1 MKITKRQLRRI
12 IKEEKAKILSEVSP
26 RKTIE
31 YQGEEWIEA
40 FDELNE
46 ALVNLVANALDAG
59 LLEDDVDDAW
69 AATKTYVSDMLG
81 GF

>member
-1 MKITKRQLRRI
+1 MRITKRQLRRI
-12 IKEEKAKILSEVSP
+12 ISEEKTKLLSEVTP

-31 YQGEEWIEA
+31 YQSEEWIRA

-69 AATKTYVSDMLG
+69 AATKTYVNDMMG

>member
-12 IKEEKAKILSEVSP
+12 IKEEKVKLVSEAAP

-31 YQGEEWIEA
+31 YQGEEWFQA

-46 ALVNLVANALDAG
+46 ALVNLLANALDAG
-59 LLEDDVDDAW
+59 LLEDDLNDAW
-69 AATKTYVSDMLG
+69 AATKTYVDEMMG